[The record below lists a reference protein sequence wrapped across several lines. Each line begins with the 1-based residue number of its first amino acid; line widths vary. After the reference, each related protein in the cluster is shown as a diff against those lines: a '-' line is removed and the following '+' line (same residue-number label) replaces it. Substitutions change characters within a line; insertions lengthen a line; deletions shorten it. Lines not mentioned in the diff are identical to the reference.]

1 MVGALSRRS
10 GRRTCSANAPTML
23 RLDDVHRIERKIL
36 ERAQPRE
43 ARKVWASKFSCNL
56 SLRPGAAHPQS
67 HADWDAF
74 VSTNLPLALASWSR
88 ACLMEGSDCAAAALW
103 DSKRF

>member
-1 MVGALSRRS
+1 M
-10 GRRTCSANAPTML
+10 
-23 RLDDVHRIERKIL
+23 HRIERKIL

-56 SLRPGAAHPQS
+56 SLRAGAAHPHR

-74 VSTNLPLALASWSR
+74 ARPHIQPSISVGLVVTRMLDGGVGL
-88 ACLMEGSDCAAAALW
+88 CGCGSLG
-103 DSKRF
+103 